1 MQTLNGMKHTLLI
14 LAGIF
19 TLVAYTS
26 CKKDYACRCIHKY
39 TTTDTVTTIIANSSE
54 KKAEAAC
61 KNGNGFTNN
70 MYSCSLQGE
79 STITTA
85 KQ

>member
-26 CKKDYACRCIHKY
+26 CKKDYAFRSIHKY

-61 KNGNGFTNN
+61 KNGNGLTGD

-85 KQ
+85 KP

>member
-39 TTTDTVTTIIANSSE
+39 ITTDTVTTIIANTSE
-54 KKAEAAC
+54 KRAERAC
-61 KNGNGFTNN
+61 KNGNGLVGD